1 LAVQTTVVD
10 EREEEEELEGKEKLA
25 IQPGV
30 KR

>member
-10 EREEEEELEGKEKLA
+10 EREEEELEGKEKLA